1 MMIMNI
7 PVVIALPRIAA
18 RKLLPT
24 KLRVPGKT
32 KQKAMMPRMDV
43 KN

>member
-1 MMIMNI
+1 MKTMNI

-18 RKLLPT
+18 RKLLPA
-24 KLRVPGKT
+24 KLRVPGKM